1 MDFLDEKIA
10 SFKQSKRI
18 LKEEEIKQKEDS
30 TIQEENNTNLSLEE
44 IIECIKNEY
53 LEIEDR
59 KFDFKTVDYLDGKIR
74 IPMVENYFQEVV
86 KDSNAIALQNETE
99 GVSFMC
105 SYIKEKILTKTFDEF
120 KRGMEQNFKDMELYL
135 EWIEEGDIKKDD
147 MVLEYGIF
155 KTPTGKG
162 YTYNLIFFMKD
173 NTNTQLI
180 LGNFNCF
187 YKDITVWENII
198 KGIINLVQINI

>member
-1 MDFLDEKIA
+1 MDFLDKKIA

-18 LKEEEIKQKEDS
+18 LKEEEIKQRKDS
-30 TIQEENNTNLSLEE
+30 IIQEDKDENLSLEE

-59 KFDFKTVDYLDGKIR
+59 KFDFKTVDYLDGKIC

-86 KDSNAIALQNETE
+86 TDSSAVALQNETE

-105 SYIKEKILTKTFDEF
+105 SYVKENILIKTFDEF
-120 KRGMEQNFKDMELYL
+120 KTGMEQNFKDMDLYL
-135 EWIEEGDIKKDD
+135 EWIEEGNIEKDN

-162 YTYNLIFFMKD
+162 YTYNLIFFTKD
-173 NTNTQLI
+173 STNTQLI

-187 YKDITVWENII
+187 YKDIAVWEKII